1 MNKTIE
7 DLRDRIATSLL
18 NIASNIYQLID
29 RRLLKMKTAG
39 MLKLI
44 APLLLFVISGCSFN
58 EANNKPLF
66 LLDVDAPT
74 EVKINEPFNVE
85 AFLRNKGTATI
96 QLEHGVNMFTYTLFD
111 EKEKA
116 IDLGTENSIVNGIGI
131 STSIKS
137 GGSYSYDGSEYVP
150 SPQNVLELK
159 TPGTYTLVVRAKFR
173 AQIDGQWKDI
183 ELTSAPASLT
193 AK

>member
-1 MNKTIE
+1 
-7 DLRDRIATSLL
+7 
-18 NIASNIYQLID
+18 
-29 RRLLKMKTAG
+29 MKNAG
-39 MLKLI
+39 LLKLI
-44 APLLLFVISGCSFN
+44 APLLLFVISGCSFS

-74 EVKINEPFNVE
+74 DVKINEPITVD
-85 AFLRNKGTATI
+85 AFLRNKGTGTI
-96 QLEHGVNMFTYTLFD
+96 QLEHGVNMFTYTLSD
-111 EKEKA
+111 EKGKA
-116 IDLGTENSIVNGIGI
+116 IDHGTENSIVNGIGI

-137 GGSYSYDGSEYVP
+137 GGSYSYDSGENVS

-173 AQIDGQWKDI
+173 AQIDGQWQDV
-183 ELTSAPASLT
+183 ELTSALASLT

>member
-1 MNKTIE
+1 M
-7 DLRDRIATSLL
+7 
-18 NIASNIYQLID
+18 
-29 RRLLKMKTAG
+29 MKTAG

-74 EVKINEPFNVE
+74 EVKFNEPFTVE
-85 AFLRNKGTATI
+85 AVLRNKGTGTI

-111 EKEKA
+111 EKGKA
-116 IDLGTENSIVNGIGI
+116 IDHGTENSIVNGIGI

-137 GGSYSYDGSEYVP
+137 GGSYSYDGGEYVP

-173 AQIDGQWKDI
+173 AQIDGQWQDI